1 MARRTQLALK
11 RVLQPERA
19 HRQWLELHLPQ
30 SVQLARCQQH
40 IAELALKCA
49 LLSDSEQIK
58 RCTSNAHQP
67 CTYLHINVC
76 KQAEDR

>member
-1 MARRTQLALK
+1 MARRKKLAVQRQLK
-11 RVLQPERA
+11 RERA
-19 HRQWLELHLPQ
+19 HLQWLELHLPQ

-58 RCTSNAHQP
+58 RCNSNAHQLR
-67 CTYLHINVC
+67 THAHIDVSE
-76 KQAEDR
+76 QAEDR

>member
-1 MARRTQLALK
+1 MARRTPLALQRQLK
-11 RVLQPERA
+11 RERA
-19 HRQWLELHLPQ
+19 HLQWLEQHLPQ

-58 RCTSNAHQP
+58 RCNSNASQSHNLVHD
-67 CTYLHINVC
+67 YISE
-76 KQAEDR
+76 QAEDR

>member
-1 MARRTQLALK
+1 MARRTKLALRRQLK
-11 RVLQPERA
+11 RERA
-19 HRQWLELHLPQ
+19 HLQWLEQHLPQ

-58 RCTSNAHQP
+58 RCTSNAHP
-67 CTYLHINVC
+67 LCIHVHIDVSE
-76 KQAEDR
+76 QAEDR